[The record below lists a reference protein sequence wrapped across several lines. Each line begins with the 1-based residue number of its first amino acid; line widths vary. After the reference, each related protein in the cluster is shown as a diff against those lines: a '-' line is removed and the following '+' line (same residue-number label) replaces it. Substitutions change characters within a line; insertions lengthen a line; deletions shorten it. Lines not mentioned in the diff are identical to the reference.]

1 MQTRLLPP
9 ALALCAVLADAV
21 GLHGIAFWL
30 VLLAL
35 PAAAGLAYVGLSD
48 ALAGN
53 GWLAGATASLA
64 VVLLVLGS
72 AAREGAPQGAAVPTL
87 AVTAVVGALVLY
99 AVPVLAW
106 LVEPLR
112 PRPRART
119 TTVRAHS

>member
-9 ALALCAVLADAV
+9 ALALFAVLADAA

-48 ALAGN
+48 GLAGG
-53 GWLAGATASLA
+53 GWLPGATATLA
-64 VVLLVLGS
+64 VLLLVLGS
-72 AAREGAPQGAAVPTL
+72 AAREAAPVGAAVPTL
-87 AVTAVVGALVLY
+87 AITAVVGALVLY

-106 LVEPLR
+106 LLEPLR
-112 PRPRART
+112 PRPRTRAAA
-119 TTVRAHS
+119 VRVHS